1 MTTKK
6 RLLISYGILAVLLA
20 VLFAANLFWGSV
32 ALTPEAVLSAL
43 LGRGQDALS
52 VRIITQ
58 LRLPRAVMVVLL
70 GAALSAAGYLLQ
82 TFFANPIAGPFV
94 MGISSGAKLAVALVM
109 VVFLNQGLLTSS
121 LTLILAAFAGAM
133 AAMAFVLAVSRR
145 VQRMSILVICGVMI
159 GYICSAI
166 TEFVVAF
173 AQDSN
178 IVNLHNWSQGS
189 FSGMTWGNVRAA
201 ALVVLPA
208 LAAAFCLSK
217 PMSAYQMG
225 EAYAQSVG
233 VNVKRFSRTL
243 VLLSSL
249 LAACVT
255 AFAGPIS
262 FVGIAVPHLVK
273 QLLGSARPLF
283 VLPGCCLGGAAFCLL
298 CDLIARSLFAPHRA
312 FHQRCDGG
320 VRRTGGH
327 LAAHP
332 PESGGCTMNEFSCE
346 AQDLAVGYGK
356 APLAEHIA
364 LGVRPGQILT
374 LIGPNGAGKSTL
386 LKTLAG
392 QLAPM
397 GGAVLLD
404 GQDLTAYTGS
414 ARAQR
419 LALMLPHTRRT
430 ELTTCFEF
438 AAAGR
443 IPYTGRLGLLS
454 EADRQAVR
462 DALALVGASALA
474 ERDFNCISDGQRQRI
489 LLARAIC
496 QQPEVILLDE
506 PTSFLDIKGKIELLS
521 ILQTLAHTQH
531 LAVLVSLHELDMAQK
546 IADAVVCVSPQGVSG
561 VLTPQEAFAPE
572 NIQTLYRLSREQYE
586 TLFGPPKPAKPR
598 FEHYVR
604 SGQKLLRCGYT
615 TGTCAALGAAGAARL
630 LLTGK
635 APETVALRTP
645 KGIVVEV
652 APLFCRRAGP
662 GAECAIE
669 KDGGDDVD
677 VTTGLPI
684 VAAVELLPGTT
695 EVRIAGGPGVGRVTR
710 PGLDQPVG
718 EAAINHVPRRMI
730 AEALQRE
737 AETACYTGGFA
748 VTLSIP
754 GGEEVARRTFNPH
767 IGVAGGLSILGT
779 SGIVEPMSQQAILD
793 TIQLEMNQAALR
805 VQTEAGPR
813 RLILAPGN
821 YGLDYLGTAYPEF
834 ASIPVVKT
842 SNFIGDTLDMAAS
855 AGFEDVL
862 LVGHVGKLCKLA
874 GGIMNTHSHTADC
887 RTELFC
893 THAALCGASRETC
906 RTLFE
911 AATTDACLDLLDA
924 AGLRAPVLE
933 SLLAA
938 VQLHLDRRAAG
949 AFRVGA
955 ILFSNQHGPLG
966 QTETAAQIL
975 NDWKER

>member
-1 MTTKK
+1 MSDPKF
-6 RLLISYGILAVLLA
+6 YC
-20 VLFAANLFWGSV
+20 
-32 ALTPEAVLSAL
+32 
-43 LGRGQDALS
+43 
-52 VRIITQ
+52 
-58 LRLPRAVMVVLL
+58 RA
-70 GAALSAAGYLLQ
+70 
-82 TFFANPIAGPFV
+82 
-94 MGISSGAKLAVALVM
+94 
-109 VVFLNQGLLTSS
+109 
-121 LTLILAAFAGAM
+121 
-133 AAMAFVLAVSRR
+133 
-145 VQRMSILVICGVMI
+145 
-159 GYICSAI
+159 
-166 TEFVVAF
+166 E
-173 AQDSN
+173 
-178 IVNLHNWSQGS
+178 
-189 FSGMTWGNVRAA
+189 
-201 ALVVLPA
+201 
-208 LAAAFCLSK
+208 
-217 PMSAYQMG
+217 
-225 EAYAQSVG
+225 
-233 VNVKRFSRTL
+233 
-243 VLLSSL
+243 
-249 LAACVT
+249 
-255 AFAGPIS
+255 
-262 FVGIAVPHLVK
+262 
-273 QLLGSARPLF
+273 
-283 VLPGCCLGGAAFCLL
+283 
-298 CDLIARSLFAPHRA
+298 
-312 FHQRCDGG
+312 
-320 VRRTGGH
+320 
-327 LAAHP
+327 
-332 PESGGCTMNEFSCE
+332 
-346 AQDLAVGYGK
+346 DLAIGYGK
-356 APLAEHIA
+356 TPLMEHIG
-364 LGVRPGQILT
+364 LGVGKGTILT

-386 LKTLAG
+386 LKTLAA
-392 QLAPM
+392 QLAPQ

-404 GQDLTAYTGS
+404 GKNLADYSGPER
-414 ARAQR
+414 ARKM
-419 LALMLPHTRRT
+419 ALMVPHTRRT
-430 ELTTCFEF
+430 ELTTCFEM
-438 AAAGR
+438 ASAGR
-443 IPYTGRLGLLS
+443 YPYTGRLGVLS
-454 EADRQAVR
+454 AEDKRQVHA
-462 DALALVGASALA
+462 ALALVGAEALA
-474 ERDFNCISDGQRQRI
+474 GRDFNRISDGQRQRV

-496 QQPEVILLDE
+496 QQPELILLDE
-506 PTSFLDIKGKIELLS
+506 PTSFLDIKGKAELLA
-521 ILQTLAHTQH
+521 ILKSLARDKKM
-531 LAVLVSLHELDMAQK
+531 AVILSLHELELAQK
-546 IADAVVCVSPQGVSG
+546 VSDKVVCVSAAGVSD
-561 VLTPQEAFAPE
+561 VMTPEKAFARE
-572 NIQTLYRLSREQYE
+572 NICKIYALTDEQYAFLYGE
-586 TLFGPPKPAKPR
+586 AKAPEEKR
-598 FEHYVR
+598 PLFEHYVR

-652 APLFCRRAGP
+652 APLFCRRTEP

-906 RTLFE
+906 RALFE